1 MSMCPD
7 IVVEARGLVK
17 SYNGIPA
24 VKGINF
30 VIKARECVGFL
41 GPNGAGKTTTVK
53 MIYCFLPLT
62 AGELYVLG
70 LDARHHQRAIKAQ
83 LGVVPQ
89 EDNLDPELTVK
100 ENLLLYAS
108 YFDLPSKVARQRA
121 EELMAF
127 IDLQEKADTR
137 VEELSGGMK
146 RRLAIARALLNNPKL
161 LILDE
166 PTTGLDPEARRL
178 IWEKLRQLKERGVTL
193 LLTTHYMEEAAYLCD
208 RLLIMNEGRILAE
221 GSPGELVSQHIGQ
234 EVIELAPVKERWAEK
249 ITSAL
254 ASKLTGYQLVGETL
268 FLYTNDGRGI
278 WQEMRKRHQYL
289 HHQILRPAT
298 LEDVFLKLAGRG
310 LTR

>member
-1 MSMCPD
+1 MGMYPD
-7 IVVEARGLVK
+7 IVVEARRLVK
-17 SYNGIPA
+17 SYDGVPA

-30 VIKARECVGFL
+30 VIRARECVGFL

-70 LDARHHQRAIKAQ
+70 LDARYHQRAIKSQ
-83 LGVVPQ
+83 VGVVAQ

-108 YFDLPSKVARQRA
+108 YFDLPNKVAQQRA
-121 EELMAF
+121 EELMDF
-127 IDLQEKADTR
+127 VDLRDKADTP

-178 IWEKLRQLKERGVTL
+178 IWEKLRQLKEHGVTL
-193 LLTTHYMEEAAYLCD
+193 LLTTHYMEEAANLCD
-208 RLLIMNEGRILAE
+208 RLLIMDEGQILAE
-221 GSPGELVSQHIGQ
+221 GSPGDLVNRHIGQ
-234 EVIELAPVKERWAEK
+234 EVIELAPVQEAQAEK
-249 ITSAL
+249 IASAL
-254 ASKLTGYQLVGETL
+254 ASRITGYQLVGETL
-268 FLYTNDGRGI
+268 FLYTNDGRSI
-278 WQEMRKRHQYL
+278 WQEISRRHRYL
-289 HHQILRPAT
+289 RHQILRPAT
-298 LEDVFLKLAGRG
+298 LEDVFLKLTGRG
-310 LTR
+310 LTK